1 MTNEL
6 VPAPQVLV
14 PSLPSERVRV
24 IFDTTLAMPAFAPEP
39 RLRLH
44 LILGFL
50 ILAALIAGGQ
60 VAILVKMRQR
70 EARLSAKIA
79 AQETIRE
86 REISALRESV
96 DRLLR
101 ASAEQTGQIALLA
114 AASQE
119 AALVQPP
126 APAPALAKRPPA
138 ATVVA
143 TPSAR
148 PSEPAAVEG
157 PLVADIPAITP
168 SAAAGPAVE
177 ALAPATTVM
186 AAIDNT
192 DLDPPQPRRN
202 RFLRMLS
209 NPIVID
215 GAVLASSVLVPP
227 SLPLTLAQS
236 RLGRSLSRRVLRKTH
251 TDKTVGGRV
260 ASDVLNMPITQK
272 RKKK

>member
-1 MTNEL
+1 
-6 VPAPQVLV
+6 
-14 PSLPSERVRV
+14 VRV
-24 IFDTTLAMPAFAPEP
+24 ILDTTLTMPVCAPEP

-60 VAILVKMRQR
+60 IALLVKMRQR

-79 AQETIRE
+79 AQERLRE
-86 REISALRESV
+86 REIGALRESV

-126 APAPALAKRPPA
+126 APAPALVKRPKA

-148 PSEPAAVEG
+148 RSEPAVEG
-157 PLVADIPAITP
+157 PLIADIPAIAP
-168 SAAAGPAVE
+168 SAAAGPGVE

-192 DLDPPQPRRN
+192 DPDPPKPRRN

-236 RLGRSLSRRVLRKTH
+236 RLGRSLSRRVLRKTR

-260 ASDVLNMPITQK
+260 ASDVLDMPITQK

>member
-1 MTNEL
+1 MTNEFL
-6 VPAPQVLV
+6 PAPRVLA
-14 PSLPSERVRV
+14 PGRPSERVRL
-24 IFDTTLAMPAFAPEP
+24 IIDTTLVMPAFTPEP
-39 RLRLH
+39 RLRLN

-60 VAILVKMRQR
+60 IAILVKMRQR

-79 AQETIRE
+79 AQETLRE
-86 REISALRESV
+86 RENSALRESV

-101 ASAEQTGQIALLA
+101 ASEEQTGQIAQLA

-119 AALVQPP
+119 AAMIQP
-126 APAPALAKRPPA
+126 PAPALAKRPPA

-168 SAAAGPAVE
+168 SAAAGPGVE